1 MKKIEIGSLLFVR
14 GDSLISKLIEKID
27 GGSFSHVCIVLS
39 EKGSILEAQ
48 RFTKSRIVPIYFDDY
63 EIINLNLTDDQ
74 KDKLV
79 KLAVDLVGIR
89 YDYKQVFC
97 ELIEKI
103 LKKELFPNN
112 PKNMMCSELVTY
124 LLLQIGYLKSTDE
137 IDKFLDFTPNELY
150 EYLKS
155 HKM

>member
-1 MKKIEIGSLLFVR
+1 MKKFEIGSLLFVR
-14 GDSLISKLIEKID
+14 GDSFISKLIQKID
-27 GGSFSHVCIVLS
+27 GGEFSHVCIAVS
-39 EKGSILEAQ
+39 NKSILEAQ
-48 RFTKSRIVPIYFDDY
+48 RFTKSRIVPIYFDNY
-63 EIINLNLTDDQ
+63 EVINLNLTNEQ

-103 LKKELFPNN
+103 LKKEIFPNN

-137 IDKFLDFTPNELY
+137 IDKFLELTPNELY
-150 EYLKS
+150 SYLKTR
-155 HKM
+155 

>member
-1 MKKIEIGSLLFVR
+1 MKKFEVGSLLFVR
-14 GDSLISKLIEKID
+14 GDSFISKLIKKID
-27 GGSFSHVCIVLS
+27 GGNFSHVCVVIS

-48 RFTKSRIVPIYFDDY
+48 RFTNSRIVPIYFDDY
-63 EIINLNLTDDQ
+63 EVINLNLTDEQ

-103 LKKELFPNN
+103 LKKEIFPNN

-124 LLLQIGYLKSTDE
+124 LLLQIGYLKSTNE
-137 IDKFLDFTPNELY
+137 IDKFLELTPNELY
-150 EYLKS
+150 SYLK
-155 HKM
+155 HNKM

>member
-1 MKKIEIGSLLFVR
+1 MNKFEIGSLLFVR
-14 GDSLISKLIEKID
+14 GDSFISKLIKKID

-48 RFTKSRIVPIYFDDY
+48 RFTKSRIIPIYFDDY
-63 EIINLNLTDDQ
+63 EVINLNLTDEQ

-79 KLAVDLVGIR
+79 KLAVDLVGIK
-89 YDYKQVFC
+89 YDYKQIFC

-103 LKKELFPNN
+103 LKKEIFPNN

-124 LLLQIGYLKSTDE
+124 LLLQIGYLNSTDE
-137 IDKFLDFTPNELY
+137 IDKFLELTPNELY
-150 EYLKS
+150 EYLKLN
-155 HKM
+155 KM